1 MKLTNN
7 PDAAMKKSYSRQVNT
22 QVSVLFVFFSTLFTV
37 CLIASNLFAMKQFHV
52 GIVSFTGALL
62 VFPISYIINDV
73 VSEVWGMRRAKVLIW
88 SAFFYDLLFVLLGAL
103 VDILPG
109 ETGSMEGSFHEVFGL
124 APRIAVASLLA
135 FLVGSFM
142 NAHVMVKMHRRDGS
156 RRFALRAILST
167 LAGEACDS
175 VIFFPVALGGIVP
188 WKVMPLFV
196 LWQVVLK
203 TCYEIIILPVTI
215 RVVRWVRRREGENPN
230 DSNINHSNY

>member
-1 MKLTNN
+1 
-7 PDAAMKKSYSRQVNT
+7 MKKHKISSYRRIRQSKA
-22 QVSVLFVFFSTLFTV
+22 QVSSLFMIMATLFTV

-88 SAFFYDLLFVLLGAL
+88 SAFCFDLLFVLLGAL

-109 ETGSMEGSFHEVFGL
+109 ETGSMQGSFHEVFGL

-142 NAHVMVKMHRRDGS
+142 NAHVMVKMHQRDGG

-188 WKVMPLFV
+188 WQVMPLFV

-203 TCYEIIILPVTI
+203 TSYEIIILPVTI
-215 RVVRWVRRREGENPN
+215 RVVRWVRRMEGENPN
-230 DSNINHSNY
+230 GKHHSNY

>member
-1 MKLTNN
+1 
-7 PDAAMKKSYSRQVNT
+7 MKKSLLKFSNAHF
-22 QVSVLFVFFSTLFTV
+22 SVLFVLFVTLFTV

-62 VFPISYIINDV
+62 VFPVSYIINDV
-73 VSEVWGMRRAKVLIW
+73 VSEVWGMRRAKLLIW
-88 SAFFYDLLFVLLGAL
+88 SAFCFDLLFVLLAAL

-109 ETGSMEGSFHEVFGL
+109 DGGAMEGAFHEVFGL

-142 NAHVMVKMHRRDGS
+142 NAHVMVKMHRRDGGK
-156 RRFALRAILST
+156 RFVLRAILSS

-188 WKVMPLFV
+188 WSVMPLFV

-203 TCYEIIILPVTI
+203 TSYEVVILPITI
-215 RVVRWVRRREGENPN
+215 RVVRWVRRQEGESDS
-230 DSNINHSNY
+230 DSNIQHSNY

>member
-1 MKLTNN
+1 MKLHN
-7 PDAAMKKSYSRQVNT
+7 PK
-22 QVSVLFVFFSTLFTV
+22 VSVLFTILSTLFTV

-52 GIVSFTGALL
+52 GVVSFTGALI

-88 SAFFYDLLFVLLGAL
+88 SAFCIDLLVVLLGAL

-109 ETGSMEGSFHEVFGL
+109 VSGSMEGSFHEVFGL
-124 APRIAVASLLA
+124 APRIAAASLLA

-142 NAHVMVKMHRRDGS
+142 NAHVMVRMHRRDGG

-188 WKVMPLFV
+188 WSVMPMFV
-196 LWQVVLK
+196 LWQILLK
-203 TCYEIIILPVTI
+203 TAYEVLILPVTI
-215 RVVRWVRRREGENPN
+215 RVVRWVRCQEGEDPN
-230 DSNINHSNY
+230 NVNHSNY